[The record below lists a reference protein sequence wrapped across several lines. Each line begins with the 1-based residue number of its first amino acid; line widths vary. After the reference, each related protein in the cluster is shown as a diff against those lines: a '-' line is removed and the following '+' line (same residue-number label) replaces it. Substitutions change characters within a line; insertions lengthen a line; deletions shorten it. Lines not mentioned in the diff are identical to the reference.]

1 MAALQDKELLAEAG
15 RIKLDIEAISGED
28 VQSMV
33 TKLFATPANIVER
46 AKQSLVY
53 KPPSK

>member
-1 MAALQDKELLAEAG
+1 
-15 RIKLDIEAISGED
+15 
-28 VQSMV
+28 MV
-33 TKLFATPANIVER
+33 AKQFATPANIVDR